1 MWCVRFN
8 LYCVSGCQRTLYTFS
23 ILSRSVI
30 RIISLRIKNPKTHN
44 WRIANPPRRGLLYQ
58 FSSILR
64 PFLAVL
70 FFLYDGFSYVPI
82 GFYHCKISGT
92 VNAGT
97 CILDYLSNRI
107 IKHIDSLCYFS
118 TCCHISIIFR
128 RKVTNFKRF
137 EYRIILSFMLRRGK

>member
-23 ILSRSVI
+23 ILSRSII

-70 FFLYDGFSYVPI
+70 FFLYDGISYVPI

-118 TCCHISIIFR
+118 TCCQYHI
-128 RKVTNFKRF
+128 
-137 EYRIILSFMLRRGK
+137 

>member
-1 MWCVRFN
+1 MWCVRFY

-23 ILSRSVI
+23 ILSRSII

-118 TCCHISIIFR
+118 TCAISVSYLGAKLLISNGLNI
-128 RKVTNFKRF
+128 
-137 EYRIILSFMLRRGK
+137 E